1 MTLPTARDVERMSA
15 IKKGHASTRWSVAAL
30 TCGAALLALCI
41 SAPVPYVLAQQNAAS
56 PLVLVGNRDY
66 PPLSY
71 LDNGVARGFDVD
83 VAHAVAAA
91 MGREVRVELMD
102 WAAARERVLNGSADG
117 LLNLG
122 VSDARRESWSFTEP
136 TMRHDFGLFVR
147 KNELVIRGVSD
158 LAGKRVGVAR
168 GGFPEEYLKLQ
179 PRVVLVPIDS
189 YDDGFSRLQRGTIDA
204 VAADTWVG
212 AYTIQ
217 HRGLTGIVVTGDS
230 FATVSSG
237 IAVRK
242 GDVALVETIN
252 RAIRAIN
259 DNGQLTAIRE
269 RWRPQEV
276 VFVSRRRIQQYVYLA
291 IGGFA
296 IVLVI
301 GLAIWVRT
309 LKQQVAARRSAEAAL
324 GESNEH
330 LGLALSS
337 AEMGTWRWTAATDTA
352 TRDRHLN
359 QMLGLESEV
368 RPASL
373 ADWFEHIHPD
383 DRAMVRTQFDRAMQ
397 DHVPY
402 SSEFRIIR
410 PDGTVRWLRSQG
422 RPYYDDDGRL
432 EYMTGV
438 ALDITDRRIADEA
451 LRASEEKF
459 AKAFVAGPD
468 CVALSDFD
476 TGILEVSPRFEALT
490 GFSREEVIGRTI
502 ADLGL
507 VPASVRDDF
516 IRRLRRDGY
525 VRDYEFD
532 VRRKDG
538 AVRTAQMS
546 ADTLEIAG
554 RPAFISV
561 SRDITDQRRLEAN
574 LHRVSEINKLLV
586 AELEPELLYE
596 AITQSLGVL
605 LPVDYAGVV
614 LRDEVTGELRLRAH
628 TLYQSTGVAASEHM
642 RAAQLGPTPAG
653 VALER
658 GDVVVFD
665 RQELE
670 SFAAAAPLIAEN
682 LRTLCCAP
690 LTGRNGPIGVLS
702 AGSRREHAFT
712 AEHITLAREMAT
724 FVAIAIENARNH
736 EEVLALK
743 NQLAEEKLYLEE
755 EIRGDHDFGDI
766 IGSSMALRR
775 VMSQIRTVA
784 PTDSTVLLLGETGTG
799 KELLA
804 RSLHELSPRCG
815 RTFVKVN
822 AAALPASLLESE
834 LFGYDRGAF
843 TGAVGSKLGR
853 FELANRGTL
862 FLDEVGDLPLEL
874 QPKLLR
880 VLQEREFER
889 LGATRVTRVDVR
901 LIAATNRNL
910 ETMAA
915 EGMFRSDLFYRL
927 NVFPIVVPPL
937 RERPE
942 DIPLLV
948 RHFVRRFSQKLKR
961 HIESVP
967 ASTMQA
973 LQRWHWPGNI
983 RELENV
989 IERAVIIS
997 TGSVLQVAPPE
1008 MPLTTESAMPAPSVP
1023 SRSRDTRP
1031 TFADAERESI
1041 LRALRDANGVIAGE
1055 SGAAARLGLKR
1066 TTLHSKMR
1074 KLGIRRM
1081 PF

>member
-1 MTLPTARDVERMSA
+1 MSA
-15 IKKGHASTRWSVAAL
+15 FKELHVCRRWSVGGL
-30 TCGAALLALCI
+30 TCGAALLALLYVGVPMP
-41 SAPVPYVLAQQNAAS
+41 SLFAQKTAAPPI
-56 PLVLVGNRDY
+56 VLVGNRDY

-71 LDNGVARGFDVD
+71 LENGQARGFDV
-83 VAHAVAAA
+83 AVAQAVARA
-91 MGREVRVELMD
+91 MGREIRIELMD
-102 WAAARERVLNGSADG
+102 WATARERVLNGSANG

-122 VSDARRESWSFTEP
+122 VSDARLEAWSFTDP
-136 TMRHDFGLFVR
+136 TLRHDFSLFVR
-147 KNELVIRGVSD
+147 SNELVIRGVTD
-158 LAGKRVGVAR
+158 LPGKRVGVAP
-168 GGFPEEYLKLQ
+168 GGFPEEFLKTQ
-179 PRVVLVPIDS
+179 PRVGLVPIDS
-189 YDDGFSRLQRGTIDA
+189 YDDGFEQLQRGTIDA
-204 VAADTWVG
+204 MAADTWVG

-217 HRGLTGIVVTGDS
+217 HRGLTGIVVTGEP
-230 FATVSSG
+230 FATVNSG

-242 GDVALVETIN
+242 GETALVAAIN
-252 RAIRAIN
+252 RAIREIN
-259 DNGQLTAIRE
+259 ANGELAKIRE
-269 RWRPQEV
+269 QWRPQEV
-276 VFVSRRRIQQYVYLA
+276 VFVSRQRIQQYVYLA
-291 IGGFA
+291 IGAFA
-296 IVLVI
+296 ITLVV
-301 GLAIWVRT
+301 GLAVWVAT
-309 LKQQVAARRSAEAAL
+309 LKRQVVARRHAEAAL
-324 GESNEH
+324 AESNEH

-337 AEMGTWRWTAATDTA
+337 AEMGTWRWTAATDSA
-352 TRDRHLN
+352 TRDRNLS
-359 QMLGLESEV
+359 QMLGLDSDE
-368 RPASL
+368 RPRAL
-373 ADWFEHIHPD
+373 TDWFQQIHPE
-383 DRAMVRTQFDRAMQ
+383 DRATAQAQFERAMQ
-397 DHVPY
+397 DHVSY
-402 SSEFRIIR
+402 SSEFRIVR
-410 PDGTVRWLRSQG
+410 PDGVVRWLRSQG
-422 RPYYDDDGRL
+422 RPYYDDKGRL

-438 ALDITDRRIADEA
+438 ALDITDRKIADEA
-451 LRASEEKF
+451 LRASQEKF

-468 CVALSDFD
+468 CVALSDFE
-476 TGILEVSPRFEALT
+476 TGIIEVSPRFEELT
-490 GFSREEVIGRTI
+490 GYGRDEVVGRTI
-502 ADLGL
+502 ADIGL
-507 VPASVRDDF
+507 VPAADRDEF
-516 IRRLRRDGY
+516 IRRLRREGSL
-525 VRDYEFD
+525 RNYEFEIH
-532 VRRKDG
+532 RKDG

-554 RPAFISV
+554 RPSFISV

-574 LHRVSEINKLLV
+574 LQRVSEINKLLV

-596 AITQSLGVL
+596 AITQALGVL
-605 LPVDYAGVV
+605 LPVDYAAVA
-614 LRDEVTGELRLRAH
+614 LKDLPTGELRLRAH
-628 TLYQSTGVAASEHM
+628 TFYQSSGVAASEHV
-642 RAAQLGPTPAG
+642 RAAQLGPTRAS
-653 VALER
+653 VAMER
-658 GDVVVFD
+658 GDVIVFS
-665 RQELE
+665 REELE
-670 SFAAAAPLIAEN
+670 SYLAAAPLVAEDV
-682 LRTLCCAP
+682 RTLCCAP
-690 LTGRNGPIGVLS
+690 LPGRDGLIGVLI
-702 AGSRREHAFT
+702 AGSRRDHAFT

-736 EEVLALK
+736 EEVLVLK
-743 NQLAEEKLYLEE
+743 NQLAEEKLYLQE

-766 IGSSMALRR
+766 IGSSTALRR
-775 VMSQIRTVA
+775 VLRQIRTVA

-815 RTFVKVN
+815 RTFVKIN

-834 LFGYDRGAF
+834 LFGYERGAF

-853 FELANRGTL
+853 FDLANRGTL

-915 EGMFRSDLFYRL
+915 EGLFRSDLFYRL

-961 HIESVP
+961 QIESVP
-967 ASTMQA
+967 ASTMEA

-989 IERAVIIS
+989 IERAVILS
-997 TGSVLQVAPPE
+997 TGSVLQVSLPE
-1008 MPLTTESAMPAPSVP
+1008 MPPAPEPSAMAASMPSL
-1023 SRSRDTRP
+1023 SRDIGP

-1041 LRALRDANGVIAGE
+1041 LRALREANGVIAGE